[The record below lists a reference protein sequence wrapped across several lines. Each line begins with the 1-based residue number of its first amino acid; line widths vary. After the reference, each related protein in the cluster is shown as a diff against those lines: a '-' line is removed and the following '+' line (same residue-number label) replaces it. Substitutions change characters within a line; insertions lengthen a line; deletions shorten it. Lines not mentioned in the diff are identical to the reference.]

1 MKGTHKDATSRGKYY
16 EKQNPTTNR
25 FFSHL
30 KYKESIV
37 LVNNP
42 VAYKDMPAIIKR

>member
-1 MKGTHKDATSRGKYY
+1 MKNKIPQQID
-16 EKQNPTTNR
+16 